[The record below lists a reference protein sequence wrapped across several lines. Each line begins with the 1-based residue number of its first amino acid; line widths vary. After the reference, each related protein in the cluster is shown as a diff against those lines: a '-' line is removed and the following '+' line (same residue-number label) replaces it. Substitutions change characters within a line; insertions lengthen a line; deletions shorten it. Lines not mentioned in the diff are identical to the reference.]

1 MGTKFSYDWYF
12 IWLKCLL
19 LNLRSVSVQNLQ
31 ALLSYYWDTTETVR
45 MSLTLRDDS
54 LHTLENLLNIFQF
67 FYLKKIGDGFSESCA
82 FLKATHQSL
91 SISVDHK
98 YSIKY
103 SGRCSSSFGA
113 GFLLC
118 FYLWRQL
125 SLLPCNSSNPW
136 DLAARSLVFGRHK
149 APHTILSRTTSRA
162 HSMVHGGRSV
172 VVGLLSMLCNVT
184 RFDAFCTPWYAFF
197 FLKFWTFSIES
208 KMGNIFL

>member
-1 MGTKFSYDWYF
+1 MNAPVYFSFW
-12 IWLKCLL
+12 IWK
-19 LNLRSVSVQNLQ
+19 NGR
-31 ALLSYYWDTTETVR
+31 W
-45 MSLTLRDDS
+45 
-54 LHTLENLLNIFQF
+54 F
-67 FYLKKIGDGFSESCA
+67 FWKLCISESS
-82 FLKATHQSL
+82 HQSL

-149 APHTILSRTTSRA
+149 APHTTILSRTTSRA

-184 RFDAFCTPWYAFF
+184 RFDAFCTPWYAFLGENF
-197 FLKFWTFSIES
+197 ELFQLKMTENETGNNFLY
-208 KMGNIFL
+208 GRIFQIFRNNN